1 MLNKT
6 PPKYLFR
13 LTVVKGFK
21 VIHQAQ
27 DVLVSLRDLAHNVDF
42 IPDHV
47 FTSFHELLVDNL
59 DSIKLVGFNL
69 VQKTANECLLWRACS
84 LCNLHAWPLRI
95 SATIKFQRI
104 QGQTVDEY
112 VGK

>member
-1 MLNKT
+1 MLNKI

-42 IPDHV
+42 IPDHM

-69 VQKTANECLLWRACS
+69 VQKTANECLLRRACS
-84 LCNLHAWPLRI
+84 LCKLTCMASEDQCNHKVPEN
-95 SATIKFQRI
+95 TILD
-104 QGQTVDEY
+104 G
-112 VGK
+112 G